1 VIVYQVDLPG
11 LPIIRSIDV
20 ATGRAMKIIGDAGLP
35 HVPPDGTQI
44 AFNTWSMVRVTLANI
59 DGSER
64 RVISSPGDRC
74 CAKWSPDGE
83 RLAFRVTEA
92 THASMTSRSPRRGAS
107 NPATSWT
114 GSTTR
119 RSWCRS
125 SDH

>member
-83 RLAFRVTEA
+83 RLAFRVTEGNACLYDVALAA
-92 THASMTSRSPRRGAS
+92 TRSIEPGDIVDWIDDQTLLVS
-107 NPATSWT
+107 VE
-114 GSTTR
+114 
-119 RSWCRS
+119 
-125 SDH
+125 